1 MSHASEFTEINGH
14 GISREPQCEVVHCRF
29 YLRECLHGDR
39 AAWWILT
46 LIRVLVTE
54 NPSLIYLACFLN

>member
-1 MSHASEFTEINGH
+1 MPVNSQRFNGH
-14 GISREPQCEVVHCRF
+14 GISREPQCEVMHCRF

-46 LIRVLVTE
+46 LSE
-54 NPSLIYLACFLN
+54 FWY